1 MAKINV
7 EKTIKS
13 VRGKVNPRYDIE
25 YDAVLEIANK
35 SDGLFWAI
43 ADSFAFG
50 YAQGMKAAKAE
61 MRKKVNA

>member
-13 VRGKVNPRYDIE
+13 VRGKINPRYDIE
-25 YDAVLEIANK
+25 YGAVLEIANRN
-35 SDGLFWAI
+35 DNLFWTI

-61 MRKKVNA
+61 MRKKV